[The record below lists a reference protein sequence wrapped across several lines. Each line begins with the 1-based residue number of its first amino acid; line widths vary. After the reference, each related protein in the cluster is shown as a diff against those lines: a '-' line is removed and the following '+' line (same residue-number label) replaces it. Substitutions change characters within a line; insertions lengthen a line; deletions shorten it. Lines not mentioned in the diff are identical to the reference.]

1 MPMSFSETREIS
13 AIMQFRSCTP
23 KIHKYFDEVDL
34 LLKEEGEISAFEIKS
49 SQTYSP
55 SFENSLKNLSGWIH
69 TPTRRKSVVYA
80 GEFENTAGD
89 IEVVNYRHLNL

>member
-13 AIMQFRSCTP
+13 AIMQLRSCTP

-34 LLKEEGEISAFEIKS
+34 LLKEEGEISAIEIKS

-55 SFENSLKNLSGWIH
+55 SFEDSLKKLSGWIH
-69 TPTRRKSVVYA
+69 TPVQRKSVVYA

-89 IEVVNYRHLNL
+89 IEVVNYRNLKL

>member
-13 AIMQFRSCTP
+13 AIMQLRSRTP

-34 LLKEEGEISAFEIKS
+34 LLKEEGEISAIEIKS

-55 SFENSLKNLSGWIH
+55 SFEDSLKKLSGWIH
-69 TPTRRKSVVYA
+69 TPVRRKSVVYA